1 MGLTLWWRLDGN
13 GNDSSGNG
21 NTGTITNATSSANG
35 KIGSAYFFN
44 NNNASVVT
52 GSNLDLSG
60 DISFSAW
67 IYPTDLTTQTE
78 DSATI
83 RGIVSNLNHPSYSGF
98 SMYIWNSVLRVHVGY
113 TDNTRADAFVGT
125 TTFSTNRWYHVAMS
139 YSDTTKRITTYI
151 DGVVESSTVLTKQ
164 PKFLAQ
170 RIIAGQWAYSFLN
183 NYEFFGNIDEVRV
196 YDHSLSTMEVQE
208 LAKAK
213 ILHYQFNDPREEPTT
228 NLIGNGHFDGG
239 NHADEFSAAASYGTY
254 DISQLLN
261 PGGSDYVLRQ
271 RSGEYEVIITGL
283 SSSTTYTL
291 SCWVAYSSD
300 WNGVNTQ
307 ILHSRAFSSS
317 GAHTTTSGAGTLLET
332 RVVSSLT
339 WERREVS
346 ITTPSDSTGT
356 LSWYVGYLADAT
368 VGYRYLT
375 NLQFEKKDHSTPF
388 VDGTRT
394 GIALDS
400 SGFGNDS
407 NTITEVLTPEWDI
420 SSKMG
425 SYSALFNGT
434 NTLIDTNIA
443 QTALGQEF
451 TISAWV
457 YPTAA
462 SNYRGVIGDHLNY
475 TGLIFSQYQT
485 NAFYFG
491 YGNGTAWIEVGSA
504 SLTLNSWNHITMVL
518 KTGTGGFGKVFLNG
532 VQQGSGISNPSAF
545 SPHSSIKVGRAY
557 NASDRYFQGNI
568 DNIKIYTTAL
578 SDAEALSLYERRAAI
593 DNSGNIH
600 ADTINEVFTG
610 NARFDNKGVANFVDY
625 SNVGVV
631 NANLAGYWQLDDDTD
646 DYSGNEF
653 NATNSGAT
661 SSGSYYS
668 FNGSS
673 HLYVTDP
680 SSLNLPSSNDQ
691 FTIFARI
698 RVDNISSKR
707 GIFSYGTF
715 GTANQASA
723 LAINS
728 DGRLQHYF
736 WANDLFV
743 STSTFNFA
751 NNLNTWLTVA
761 VTFNGTTRRIYI
773 NGELAASDTPSS
785 VNVVID
791 DILIG
796 KTYSTEYFDGDI
808 DYVKLFSIALSA
820 EEIAIEH
827 KFSNDDSVKSQLSNN
842 DILYFNGEPFEGL

>member
-170 RIIAGQWAYSFLN
+170 RVIAGQWAYSFLN

-196 YDHSLSTMEVQE
+196 YDHSLSTMEVQG

-239 NHADEFSAAASYGTY
+239 NHADEFSSGASYGTY
-254 DISQLLN
+254 SIEELAN
-261 PGGSDYVLRQ
+261 PGGSQYVLRQ
-271 RSGEYEVIITGL
+271 RGGEYEMILYGL
-283 SSSTTYTL
+283 AANTTYTL
-291 SCWVAYSSD
+291 SCWVAYTND
-300 WNGVNTQ
+300 WNGDD
-307 ILHSRAFSSS
+307 IIFHSRSFGSPANVQIY
-317 GAHTTTSGAGTLLET
+317 TAGDEIESRTIG
-332 RVVSSLT
+332 SLT
-339 WERREVS
+339 WSRRYAS
-346 ITTPSDSTGT
+346 ITTSTSSVSSF
-356 LSWYVGYLADAT
+356 SWYLGYSSVSAT
-368 VGYRYLT
+368 TGYRYYT
-375 NLQFEKKDHSTPF
+375 NIQMEKKDHATPF

-394 GIALDS
+394 GKALDS

-532 VQQGSGISNPSAF
+532 VQQGSSISNPSAF
-545 SPHSSIKVGRAY
+545 SPHSTIKVGRAY
-557 NASDRYFQGNI
+557 NDTDRYFQGNI
-568 DNIKIYTTAL
+568 DNIKIYATAL

-593 DNSGNIH
+593 DNNGNIH
-600 ADTINEVFTG
+600 TDSINEISTG
-610 NARFDNKGVANFVDY
+610 NAKFDNKGVANFVDY
-625 SNVGVV
+625 SNVGITDGMI
-631 NANLAGYWQLDDDTD
+631 GYWKFDGDTE
-646 DYSGNEF
+646 DYSGNEY
-653 NATNSGAT
+653 NAVEY
-661 SSGSYYS
+661 SSGVGPIINSDNVQFETGDGLKVEGIINEIDRQS
-668 FNGSS
+668 
-673 HLYVTDP
+673 
-680 SSLNLPSSNDQ
+680 
-691 FTIFARI
+691 FTIIVLTEPTVAGGRI
-698 RVDNISSKR
+698 AMGYSVNVLELNISSSYT
-707 GIFSYGTF
+707 GITLRDSGGYRSAGYSGTISTGVPFLFTGTF
-715 GTANQASA
+715 
-723 LAINS
+723 
-728 DGRLQHYF
+728 DGSTLKFYYNGEYSSQYENHL
-736 WANDLFV
+736 NDLDFGDNLLFGNW
-743 STSTFNFA
+743 TSLTQSYQGKIYYAKIFNRA
-751 NNLNTWLTVA
+751 LT
-761 VTFNGTTRRIYI
+761 
-773 NGELAASDTPSS
+773 
-785 VNVVID
+785 
-791 DILIG
+791 
-796 KTYSTEYFDGDI
+796 
-808 DYVKLFSIALSA
+808 A
-820 EEIAIEH
+820 EEIAIEY
-827 KFSNDDSVKSQLSNN
+827 KMAMDDSVKSLISN
-842 DILYFNGEPFEGL
+842 DKKLYFNGEPFEGL